1 MEKLKEED
9 FKIGQ
14 ELEDNLN
21 KKEQEKVTEL
31 AQEEL
36 SSHFSIKEDGRSILI
51 MIAVLAGIFILFF
64 AGSKLYNHF
73 TSATV
78 INIDDLHKDNLEGKL
93 DQEDGY
99 IYEGFSFIKADGLW
113 WTEVKTPDRL
123 LKIPLHFGPRDL
135 EEVEIIGSLNLEFNR
150 GNDIFIA
157 INPLVVDKYYTLAIS
172 ELSFNIVQGLNK
184 NPVGS
189 CTSENYACDNR
200 TIVSCADNPDDK
212 PVIELA
218 LGEKSTIELD
228 GSCIMITGNG
238 LDLVKAVDR
247 LLYQWYG
254 VMS

>member
-9 FKIGQ
+9 LKIGQ
-14 ELEDNLN
+14 ELEDKLN
-21 KKEQEKVTEL
+21 KKEQTEL
-31 AQEEL
+31 TQEE
-36 SSHFSIKEDGRSILI
+36 SPHFSIKEDGRSILI
-51 MIAVLAGIFILFF
+51 MVAVLVGIFILFF
-64 AGSKLYNHF
+64 AGSKLYNYF
-73 TSATV
+73 TAASV
-78 INIDDLHKDNLEGKL
+78 VNIDDLHKDNLNGKL
-93 DQEDGY
+93 DEEEGY

-113 WTEVKTPDRL
+113 WTEVKVPDRL

-135 EEVEIIGSLNLEFNR
+135 EEVKVTGSLNPEFNL
-150 GNDIFIA
+150 GSDVFIA
-157 INPLVVDKYYTLAIS
+157 INPLVMDKYYTLAIS

-200 TIVSCADNPDDK
+200 TIISCANNPDNM
-212 PVIELA
+212 PVIELD
-218 LGEKSTIELD
+218 LNETSKIELN
-228 GSCIMITGNG
+228 GNCIMIAGNG